1 MVKLMAQEKEDS
13 GSIPLINTDG
23 LTPSP
28 NNQVKEKEEKPKI
41 LLKSF
46 LCIGNDI
53 ENYSKRG
60 LYEAIFFDGQTYF
73 LRCFNADRTENSP
86 KLFSLQK
93 SIITYEESAIG
104 NPKKVTITPKVTSLE
119 LLPFDFAEKELESVF
134 EGNKYLVPTTQD
146 LFDRIYSML
155 KQYADIPSDWLNV
168 CSLMVLMSYEQHKF
182 NWLPYLGI
190 FGDTGS
196 GKSVLTEILSNLCYR
211 CGYFFETNSAD
222 IYQYLSEYEDTIPCL
237 AEDETQG
244 LEKDNEKIKIYKSG
258 NSRNGKVIRILQTP
272 NGRKLLS
279 YPTYCFKII
288 TGEQTP
294 TVKGLNERILNIPSS
309 KGKPS
314 KHWYDR
320 TTDDTNEIKKL
331 KWDLLKWRMA
341 NYDKNYQEAIHS
353 TSRIEDNLKPLRVLA
368 KGLSIASSFEKWAKD
383 AILKSESE
391 KKSTLEGCTVEAI
404 YTVINRG
411 LFAKEVVL
419 QGQEASKI
427 YINFDSIWEQIKTIT
442 LATLDNDK
450 LQTVEFGEITKNKIG
465 RILSNIFASKSVSR
479 ADSTNNKVR
488 CRTFEIEMLLRVIS
502 NYFDEAETERL
513 NIKIQQSDGKET
525 EL

>member
-1 MVKLMAQEKEDS
+1 MVKIMAEELEDS
-13 GSIPLINTDG
+13 GSIPLITTDG
-23 LTPSP
+23 LTPS
-28 NNQVKEKEEKPKI
+28 NDNKAKEKEEKPKI
-41 LLKSF
+41 VLKSL
-46 LCIGNDI
+46 LCISNDI

-60 LYEAIFFDGQTYF
+60 FYEAVYFDGQPYF
-73 LRCFNADRTENSP
+73 LRCFNADRTDTSP

-93 SIITYEESAIG
+93 SVIIYEESTIG
-104 NPKKVTITPKVTSLE
+104 NPKKVTITPKMTSLE

-134 EGNKYLVPTTQD
+134 EGNRYLVPTTQE
-146 LFDRIYSML
+146 LFDRIYAML

-182 NWLPYLGI
+182 NWIPYLGI

-258 NSRNGKVIRILQTP
+258 SSRNGKVIRILQTP

-294 TVKGLNERILNIPSS
+294 TVKGLNERILYIPSS

-320 TTDDTNEIKKL
+320 TKEDTSEIKKL

-341 NYDKNYQEAIHS
+341 NYDSTYQAEIQS
-353 TSRIEDNLKPLRVLA
+353 TSRIEDNLKPLRVIA
-368 KGLSIASSFEKWAKD
+368 KGLSIALSFENWAKE
-383 AILKSESE
+383 AILRSESE
-391 KKSTLEGCTVEAI
+391 KKATLEGCTVEAV
-404 YTVINRG
+404 YTVINHG
-411 LFAKEVVL
+411 LFAKEIVL
-419 QGQEASKI
+419 QGQVVSKI
-427 YINFDSIWEQIKTIT
+427 YVNFDAIWEQIKAIT
-442 LATLDNDK
+442 LATMDNDK

-465 RILSNIFASKSVSR
+465 RILSNIFASKSISR
-479 ADSTNNKVR
+479 ADATNSKVR
-488 CRTFEIEMLLRVIS
+488 CRSFEIAMLLRVIS

-513 NIKIQQSDGKET
+513 NQKIQLSAEKEI
-525 EL
+525 

>member
-1 MVKLMAQEKEDS
+1 MTEEIQES
-13 GSIPLINTDG
+13 GSTPLISTDG
-23 LTPSP
+23 LNPS
-28 NNQVKEKEEKPKI
+28 NDNQVKEKEEKPKI
-41 LLKSF
+41 VLKSL
-46 LCIGNDI
+46 LCIGNDL

-60 LYEAIFFDGQTYF
+60 LYEAVFFDGQPYF
-73 LRCFNADRTENSP
+73 LRCFDADRTDNSP

-93 SIITYEESAIG
+93 SITTYEESTICS
-104 NPKKVTITPKVTSLE
+104 PKKVTFAPKVTSLE
-119 LLPFDFAEKELESVF
+119 LLPFDFAEKKLESVF
-134 EGNKYLVPTTQD
+134 KGNKYIVPTTQE
-146 LFDRIYSML
+146 LFDRIYAML
-155 KQYADIPSDWLNV
+155 KLYADIPSDWLNA

-258 NSRNGKVIRILQTP
+258 SSRSGKVIRILQTP
-272 NGRKLLS
+272 TGRKLLS
-279 YPTYCFKII
+279 FPTYCFKII
-288 TGEQTP
+288 TGEQNP
-294 TVKGLNERILNIPSS
+294 TVKGLNERILSVPSS

-320 TTDDTNEIKKL
+320 TNNDTIEIKKL
-331 KWDLLKWRMA
+331 KWDMLKWRMA
-341 NYDKNYQEAIHS
+341 NYCNNYQDEIYS

-368 KGLSIASSFEKWAKD
+368 KGLSIASDFEKWA
-383 AILKSESE
+383 IESIQKSESD
-391 KKSTLEGCTVEAI
+391 KKATLEGCMVEAI
-404 YTVINRG
+404 YSVINRG
-411 LFAKEVVL
+411 LFAKETVL
-419 QGQEASKI
+419 QGQVVSKI
-427 YINFDSIWEQIKTIT
+427 YINFDTIWGQIKTIT
-442 LATLDNDK
+442 LATMDNDK

-465 RILSNIFASKSVSR
+465 RLLSNLFASLSVSR
-479 ADSTNNKVR
+479 ADATNNKVR
-488 CRTFEIEMLLRVIS
+488 CRSFDIEMLLRVVS
-502 NYFDEAETERL
+502 NYFDETETERL
-513 NIKIQQSDGKET
+513 KLKIQQSDGKES